1 MESCEWLHWHNSR
14 MPFMQLLQNSFSQ
27 RTRNYNTNSPQQTT
41 VFYGEFIPSLIPRLN
56 SQIFVTL
63 DNTGSARV
71 AFRIWSAVYDKDP
84 ICKKFLNLTSS
95 NSSDLLPTDNGN
107 RLNAFA
113 CFSAERYSILYWYAD
128 NKIAHLCSLAT
139 ARVGIPLFR
148 PSIALKACDR
158 LPTKICVR
166 IDIDEIS

>member
-56 SQIFVTL
+56 NRIFVIGPSFHCIL
-63 DNTGSARV
+63 NDSGQH
-71 AFRIWSAVYDKDP
+71 RI
-84 ICKKFLNLTSS
+84 
-95 NSSDLLPTDNGN
+95 
-107 RLNAFA
+107 A

-128 NKIAHLCSLAT
+128 SKIAHPCSLAA
-139 ARVGIPLFR
+139 ARVGIPLFGPSNVTKGLWSVTNKNLR
-148 PSIALKACDR
+148 PYRYWWNLLIPKIILRASFSICA
-158 LPTKICVR
+158 
-166 IDIDEIS
+166 